1 MHNLSFRIAA
11 ASASLLLSLPSQ
23 TGNELIFVG
32 SSTSGSTDQHA
43 LVESATGSILAE
55 SPSPFTDNVTG
66 AVWANSGRKL
76 YVGQSLM
83 SRIAVADWDGTTATW
98 STLYQA
104 TGACYGVQFDS
115 TRNRLWT
122 LTGSSG
128 SSRELVCLDAD
139 INSPSYG
146 TYLTQTNSL
155 SGATLERWC
164 LSSSGNLACVPKA
177 IINGNAFTLVDLNPS
192 SANYL
197 NIITSTN
204 IPGTFSAGFSF
215 TMSCKISLDD
225 AYVYVLWA
233 GIGTS
238 SGLAVW
244 DIAAQAWLD
253 FDVMIGHQDL
263 PLTLGAPN
271 RMDLSLDRTFAV
283 VSGQGGSGWA
293 GRIDFDYANPS
304 NSTFTQWSTLTA
316 PNCDG
321 ISLSP
326 DSSRVAM
333 TSTATFLST
342 PSKLII
348 ADASSGIQLQST
360 TLNTMWNVY
369 FTAWQDASPIADYTP
384 FGSGCTGSIGTP
396 TLTAAP
402 GSRPA
407 IGSTFDADVSNL
419 PLGAALMATGLSN
432 TFTSGG
438 LPLPLSLSILGMTG
452 CTQYV
457 DALVLD
463 YFTGSTTATWS
474 WSIPNTPILFG
485 ARFYNQAFSLD
496 PGANSF
502 GFAASNAATGKIGF

>member
-1 MHNLSFRIAA
+1 MHNISLRIAV

-23 TGNELIFVG
+23 TGNEIIFVG

-43 LVESATGSILAE
+43 LVESVTGSILAE
-55 SPSPFTDNVTG
+55 APSPHTDNVSG
-66 AVWANSGRKL
+66 AVWADRGRSL

-83 SRIAVADWDGTTATW
+83 NRVAVADWNGTTATW
-98 STLYQA
+98 STLYQSN
-104 TGACYGVQFDS
+104 GACYGVQFDS
-115 TRNRLWT
+115 GRNRLWT
-122 LTGSSG
+122 LTGSS
-128 SSRELVCLDAD
+128 SNSRELTCLDAD
-139 INSPSYG
+139 ITSPSYG
-146 TYLTQTNSL
+146 SYLTQTNSL
-155 SGATLERWC
+155 SGATIERWC
-164 LSSSGNLACVPKA
+164 LSTSGNLACVPKA
-177 IINGNAFTLVDLNPS
+177 IISGNAFTLVDLDPRS
-192 SANYL
+192 TNYL
-197 NIITSTN
+197 NVITSTS
-204 IPGTFSAGFSF
+204 IPGTANAGFSF

-253 FDVMIGHQDL
+253 FDLMIGHQDV

-271 RMDLSLDRTFAV
+271 SLDLSLDRTFAV

-304 NSTFTQWSTLTA
+304 NTTFTQWTTLTA

-326 DSSRVAM
+326 DNTRVAM

-348 ADASSGIQLQST
+348 ADASSGVQLQST

-369 FTAWQDASPIADYTP
+369 TTAWQDASPIADYTS
-384 FGSGCTGSIGTP
+384 FGAGCTGSAGTP
-396 TLTAAP
+396 LLTAAP

-407 IGSTFDADVSNL
+407 IGSTFDAEVSNL

-432 TFTSGG
+432 TFTSNN
-438 LPLPLSLSILGMTG
+438 LPLPLNLSILGMTG
-452 CTQYV
+452 CNQYV
-457 DALVLD
+457 DALVLN
-463 YFTGSTTATWS
+463 YIAGTTSATWS
-474 WSIPNTPILFG
+474 WSIPNTPGLFG
-485 ARFYNQAFSLD
+485 AKFYNQAFSID
-496 PGANSF
+496 PTANSF
-502 GFAASNAATGKIGF
+502 GFAASNAAAGTIGF